1 MGGKILI
8 VEDDAD
14 TRRALEVRLRASG
27 YDTVMASDGIMA
39 LQVAQKKKPD
49 LILLDLGLPG
59 GDGFSV
65 MARFRQLTSLSSIP
79 IIVFTGRDTVYWKE
93 RVLEAG
99 AIALLPKPIDN
110 EALLAAIL
118 SQLPGGGPDDPRQ
131 KAKKKIMIVDD
142 DADIRLALSIRLK
155 ANGYEIALAADST
168 SAMTIG
174 IKEKPDLIILD
185 LGLPGGG
192 GFLLMERLKR
202 NPILGHAPIIILS
215 AWDVAANEE
224 RALRAGAVAFFRKPE
239 NNEALLAAVHK
250 ALTETPINPSRNG
263 SEKA

>member
-1 MGGKILI
+1 MGGTILI
-8 VEDDAD
+8 VEDDGV
-14 TRRALEVRLRASG
+14 TRRALEVRLRTSG
-27 YDTVMASDGIMA
+27 YDTVIASDGIMA
-39 LQVAQKKKPD
+39 MQVAQKKKPD
-49 LILLDLGLPG
+49 LILLDLELPG

-79 IIVFTGRDTVYWKE
+79 IIAFTDRDAVRWKE

-99 AIALLPKPIDN
+99 AIAFLPKPIDN

-168 SAMTIG
+168 STMTIG

-185 LGLPGGG
+185 LGLPGGD

-202 NPILGHAPIIILS
+202 NLILEHVPIIVLS
-215 AWDVAANEE
+215 AWDAAANEE
-224 RALRAGAVAFFRKPE
+224 RALRAGAKAFFQKPE
-239 NNEALLAAVHK
+239 NDEALLVAVHK
-250 ALTETPINPSRNG
+250 ALTETPVNPSRDG